1 MSAVYGAE
9 HLLRMI
15 GKSREDLRSIE
26 TLIAPHSES
35 TAASLHLKHGPGVS
49 GDHQGL
55 CARVDGIHG
64 EGARAPVPAE
74 LRQCKPAISE
84 RVEIIGFVL
93 ILPCAYFP
101 L

>member
-15 GKSREDLRSIE
+15 GKDREDLLSIK
-26 TLIAPHSES
+26 TLIPPHSES
-35 TAASLHLKHGPGVS
+35 TAASLHLKHGSGVG

-64 EGARAPVPAE
+64 EGSRAPVPAG
-74 LRQCKPAISE
+74 L
-84 RVEIIGFVL
+84 
-93 ILPCAYFP
+93 
-101 L
+101 